1 MDFSEEELKQI
12 FKIFKDE
19 SEEHLGNIDRCLLEL
34 EKRPDDASIVAEL
47 FREAHSVKGSARMLD
62 ITSIQNLAHKME
74 DLLGLVK
81 EGSIQISSEIID
93 ILCKGVDVIQDNLK
107 RLDYNTL
114 NSPDENSD
122 KLAELIDNLKDEL
135 LSGEKKKG

>member
-93 ILCKGVDVIQDNLK
+93 ILCRGVDVIQDNLFRK
-107 RLDYNTL
+107 NPSYSCD
-114 NSPDENSD
+114 
-122 KLAELIDNLKDEL
+122 
-135 LSGEKKKG
+135 